1 MYVSTEKKEVPE
13 SWKGFP
19 YLYEYTQQPLVKR
32 AIELVWN
39 SIPDIGN
46 TFDQFLVSVVKVGLR
61 QLIHEIHEEVINDP
75 R

>member
-13 SWKGFP
+13 PWKGFP